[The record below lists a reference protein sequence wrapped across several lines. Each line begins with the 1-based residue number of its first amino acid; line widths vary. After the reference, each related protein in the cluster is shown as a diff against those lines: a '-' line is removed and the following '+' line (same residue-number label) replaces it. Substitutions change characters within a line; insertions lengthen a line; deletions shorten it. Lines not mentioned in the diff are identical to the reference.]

1 MLDHEFSLLR
11 ERLDAKIGGEKTLFV
26 FADYGADSFGA
37 EGACLGLV
45 GWAYFVACMG
55 W

>member
-1 MLDHEFSLLR
+1 MPDHKLSLLR
-11 ERLDAKIGGEKTLFV
+11 ERLDAKIGGEKRLFV
-26 FADYGADSFGA
+26 FADYGADSSGA

-45 GWAYFVACMG
+45 GWAYFAACMG